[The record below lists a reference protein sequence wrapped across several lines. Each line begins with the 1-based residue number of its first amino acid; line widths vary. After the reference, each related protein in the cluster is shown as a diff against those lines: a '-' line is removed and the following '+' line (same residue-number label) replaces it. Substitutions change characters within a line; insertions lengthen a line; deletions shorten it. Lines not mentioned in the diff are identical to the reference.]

1 MVAVIAGNALGLDNS
16 SLRSL
21 GLGLGGQAAVG
32 QGKTGQYVN
41 VASGNLVLQNAD
53 EGLVF
58 DGLPVNALRTYNSL
72 GQMTGNQGWQFGF
85 NRTISGL
92 TGTLNTAG
100 STVSRIADDGSAV
113 TYAYNATLGKYV
125 SSGQSGSTDT
135 LAWSAGASTWTWTD
149 GASRQQEVYNATGQL
164 TQFSTLETGASYSF
178 TYTGSQLHTVVAG
191 DGDTL
196 TLGYDTSG
204 RLSSLSISEIP
215 PGQTTAVTRQQLT
228 YTYDTQSRLSTVTTT
243 LASDTNSASTASYAT
258 TYTYDGSSDRVAS
271 VTQSDGTTVSYTYAA
286 DANGV
291 YRVATITTGS
301 GAAAQT
307 LTLGYTL
314 GTDTTTVTDGL
325 GRTWTY
331 TYNPAGELTQVVAPA
346 VNGVSATTHYSYDS
360 NGNLTQVIDANGGIT
375 TYTYDANGNR
385 LSVEDATGHTAN
397 MTYNADNQVVSRT
410 IYTVPA
416 QGVLG
421 QGGYVP
427 PSGAQTTYY
436 VYDSSDRL
444 RFAID
449 ATGAVSESQYNG
461 AGLLAMTRTF
471 AGATYGVGTLSP
483 THLPDLA
490 TVTSWTTTQDLTR
503 TTRVDYNYD
512 VRGQLSSRS
521 AWDTVDAT
529 GAGVST
535 GAGNYDAAMTT
546 YSYDAHGSLLQQVTL
561 RGVAR
566 TTLTTTSFTYDGL
579 GRLLSSTDPVGNVTT
594 YVYTDSGNTL
604 AVTQANGL

>member
-1 MVAVIAGNALGLDNS
+1 MVAVIAGN
-16 SLRSL
+16 
-21 GLGLGGQAAVG
+21 GLGLGNTSLTQLGQASGGAAPLGQGRVG
-32 QGKTGQYVN
+32 QYLN
-41 VASGNLVLQNAD
+41 IASGNLILQNAD

-58 DGLPVNALRTYNSL
+58 DGLPLNVLRTYNSL
-72 GQMTGNQGWQFGF
+72 GQLSGNQGWQFGF

-92 TGTLNTAG
+92 AGTLNTAG

-178 TYTGSQLHTVVAG
+178 TYTGSQLHTIVAG

-204 RLSSLSISEIP
+204 RLSSLSISEVP

-427 PSGAQTTYY
+427 PGGAQTTYY

-535 GAGNYDAAMTT
+535 GVGSFGAAMTT
-546 YSYDAHGSLLQQVTL
+546 YSYDAQGRLLQQVTL
-561 RGVAR
+561 RGFDRA
-566 TTLTTTSFTYDGL
+566 TLNTTSFTYDGL
-579 GRLLSSTDPVGNVTT
+579 GRLLSTTDPLGNVTT